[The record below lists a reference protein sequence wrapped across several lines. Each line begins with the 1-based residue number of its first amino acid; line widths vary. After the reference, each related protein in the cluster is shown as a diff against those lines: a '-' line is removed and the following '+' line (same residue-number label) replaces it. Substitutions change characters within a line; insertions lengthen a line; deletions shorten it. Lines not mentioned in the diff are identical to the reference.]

1 MFSGEVVMSLELE
14 QSYESLLFRNELP
27 VNWRPYAFRTEANLR
42 EFLKDLGDRVDFY
55 NKWIREQ
62 HDNRF
67 WLKAFYMPQAFLTA
81 IKLNYARKQQGVS
94 LFLETFE
101 HELCFLFVCRRAHN
115 FS

>member
-94 LFLETFE
+94 LSMIYCISWFFHGFE
-101 HELCFLFVCRRAHN
+101 SLC
-115 FS
+115 